1 MLIDFALED
10 NLDIRMVE
18 GEIVSQ
24 ENGETTMINA
34 FFTDARINE
43 QRGYWLDVKSS
54 DIWTYEQSRLTNEM
68 ARELTESAKEIAKEL
83 VDEGLYERIDAIA
96 FVTDELM
103 TLHIMCYDSK
113 GIVVNRKFAI

>member
-34 FFTDARINE
+34 FFTDDRINE
-43 QRGYWLDVKSS
+43 QRGYWLDVMSS
-54 DIWTYEQSRLTNEM
+54 EIWTYEQSRLTNEM

-83 VDEGLYERIDAIA
+83 VDEGLYERIDAVA
-96 FVTDELM
+96 FVSDEVM
-103 TLHIMCYDSK
+103 TLHIRCYDAK
-113 GIVVNRKFAI
+113 GIVINRKFAI